1 LGLRPWDSERRAS
14 GCSPATVTVPVELE
28 DVVTGLRDKAKQGN
42 AQAAQALLAYLTR
55 FPVQQGDAQDWQ
67 DKALED
73 MTPDELAF
81 ADAWALRQVN
91 RALRKAKGL
100 GIVQDASLN
109 QAL

>member
-1 LGLRPWDSERRAS
+1 
-14 GCSPATVTVPVELE
+14 
-28 DVVTGLRDKAKQGN
+28 VVTGLRDKAKQGN

-81 ADAWALRQVN
+81 AEAWAVRQVN
-91 RALRKAKGL
+91 RALRKAPGL
-100 GIVQDASLN
+100 RKAEQEARQQAADQADA
-109 QAL
+109 